1 MSALRSAGNNTPIIN
16 SWAGDG
22 AYWLPKDP
30 KVSNYYFVTY
40 ASVFGDDPNPAV
52 NKLAKQVKAGTGG
65 FLAGP
70 AAIDGVLT
78 AVRRAGGST
87 NGATLASA
95 IEKFHNVPT
104 LSGLVSFSPQLHSVF
119 GRQYR
124 VIKIQDNVPK
134 RVGVVTAKVV
144 PKI

>member
-1 MSALRSAGNNTPIIN
+1 
-16 SWAGDG
+16 
-22 AYWLPKDP
+22 
-30 KVSNYYFVTY
+30 
-40 ASVFGDDPNPAV
+40 
-52 NKLAKQVKAGTGG
+52 
-65 FLAGP
+65 
-70 AAIDGVLT
+70 
-78 AVRRAGGST
+78 VRRAGGST
-87 NGATLASA
+87 NGATLASVM
-95 IEKFHNVPT
+95 EKFHNVPT